1 MTENCRNQDQ
11 FLFVLRFLRWLC
23 LLRKSLL
30 YLLNVYRLLP
40 FLHLAHYP
48 YFAPFLLHSLFPL
61 IFNQRAKILVPAILY
76 FFLRSLQQLVMKMKY
91 KNISIPFEWNLELA
105 KNVSLC
111 KDFDLADC
119 DPRVYYIQ
127 YRLVLSEL
135 NIFNSPKT
143 FKKGFNPTAALKY
156 RSYMCVVVFLS
167 LLRTFPLGVDIS
179 ELQKMEQ
186 QSSKNILQI
195 SRVNTCHRTEI
206 PIKRTLAW
214 KIYYYPILP
223 PPRRVRACCHE
234 SVKCVSLLR
243 STVVF
248 LEV

>member
-11 FLFVLRFLRWLC
+11 FLFVLMFLRWLC

-91 KNISIPFEWNLELA
+91 KNISRPFEWNLELA

-111 KDFDLADC
+111 NDFDLADC

-127 YRLVLSEL
+127 YRLVLLEL
-135 NIFNSPKT
+135 NILNSPKT
-143 FKKGFNPTAALKY
+143 FEKGFNPTAALKY

-167 LLRTFPLGVDIS
+167 LLQTFPLGVDIS
-179 ELQKMEQ
+179 EPQKMEQ
-186 QSSKNILQI
+186 QNSRNILQT
-195 SRVNTCHRTEI
+195 SRANMSSNRNPNKENTCLKH
-206 PIKRTLAW
+206 
-214 KIYYYPILP
+214 ILLSDP
-223 PPRRVRACCHE
+223 
-234 SVKCVSLLR
+234 
-243 STVVF
+243 STSQTC
-248 LEV
+248 